1 MPAPIFDQQPLHLLL
16 CAVLNMTEEIEHTQG
31 FTLGIRVTFEDQLA
45 CRDYIQHP
53 LHQQLLQ
60 SIGPFV
66 EGIVVMDYPF
76 AKRPFERLRK
86 GDSRNG

>member
-1 MPAPIFDQQPLHLLL
+1 M
-16 CAVLNMTEEIEHTQG
+16 
-31 FTLGIRVTFEDQLA
+31 RVTFEDQQA

-53 LHQQLLQ
+53 LHQSLLQ

-76 AKRPFERLRK
+76 A
-86 GDSRNG
+86 